1 MKNEGRQMYN
11 PNISGNQN
19 PLGSSALVRFLGDSE
34 YLDRLVLRQLSHINA
49 NWELT
54 WDDECSSYRAEEG
67 SFAAKL
73 NAVIGELSDV
83 EPARNYHDYE
93 DVMAEE
99 TKFRS
104 KWNIRKENGRWV
116 GADYPSILEQG
127 SMNNLF
133 RTELLRIAAGR
144 ISLGV
149 KFGQTRFD
157 EMEDG
162 HRTMLADILAIILY
176 HRTDE

>member
-1 MKNEGRQMYN
+1 MYN
-11 PNISGNQN
+11 PNISVSRNT
-19 PLGSSALVRFLGDSE
+19 LGSSAAVRFLGDSD
-34 YLDRLVLRQLSHINA
+34 YLDRLVLRQLSHING

-54 WDDECSSYRAEEG
+54 WDDECSSYRAEDE

-73 NAVIGELSDV
+73 NAVVGELSHA

-104 KWNIRKENGRWV
+104 KWNIRKEKGRWV

-133 RTELLRIAAGR
+133 RMELLQIAAGR
-144 ISLGV
+144 ISLAI

-176 HRTDE
+176 HRSDE